1 MIFILLPVG
10 KMQNWSYIF
19 ADPESLEGMI
29 IDPAFDA
36 EKILKAVKDNK
47 INPVRII
54 LTHHHYDHINATKAI
69 KTHSGAE
76 VFCHRETATLLHGEA
91 SYDSLINDNDLFRI
105 GRYEVRCLHTPGHAP
120 GSLCLEIADRWLI
133 TADTLFINDCGRAD
147 LPGSDPKALFKSLQ
161 RLKEMPDHLI
171 VCPGHDYG
179 PIKSRTLGEEK
190 RSNPALMAAS
200 YADFLKL
207 P

>member
-1 MIFILLPVG
+1 MIFIQLPVG

-19 ADPESLEGMI
+19 ADPESREGMV

-36 EKILKAVKDNK
+36 EKILKAVKDNN
-47 INPVRII
+47 INLVRII
-54 LTHHHYDHINATKAI
+54 LTHHHFDHINATTAVKA
-69 KTHSGAE
+69 HSGAE
-76 VFCHRETATLLHGEA
+76 VFCHRETSRLLHGGA
-91 SYDSLINDNDLFRI
+91 SYDSLINDNDRFRLGQKEI
-105 GRYEVRCLHTPGHAP
+105 KCLHTPGHAP
-120 GSLCLEIADRWLI
+120 GSICLEIDDKWLI

-147 LPGSDPKALFKSLQ
+147 LPGSNPEELFNSLQ
-161 RLKEMPDHLI
+161 RLKTLPDHLI

-179 PIKSRTLGEEK
+179 PVVSRTLGEEK
-190 RSNPALMAAS
+190 RSNPALLAAS